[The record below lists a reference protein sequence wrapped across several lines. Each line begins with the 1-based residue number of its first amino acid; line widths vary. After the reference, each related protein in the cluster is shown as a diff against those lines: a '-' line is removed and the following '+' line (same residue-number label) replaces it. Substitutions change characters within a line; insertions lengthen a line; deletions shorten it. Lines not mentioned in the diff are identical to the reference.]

1 MAIRLRSMGARLRI
15 RGGTFTPIHFRKSPA
30 ALPAV
35 GYGSGGNRFILFFFA
50 GLLAGTAAANF
61 LHASLSDQAGYYLN
75 LLSHQSNLG
84 RTEQLALFGDICR
97 QRMIEVLIAWLIG
110 LTAYAVPC
118 FCVLSAG
125 FGLSV
130 GVVLSVMTGQK
141 GILGLRFSCECDAAG
156 ISVRSGLVSA
166 AYVGNQEKRKT
177 ENSGAASGAGI
188 CGCRKR
194 VRGVAESLLPEYDWV
209 KMSERPHEKGISG

>member
-1 MAIRLRSMGARLRI
+1 MAIRLRSVGTGLRI
-15 RGGTFTPIHFRKSPA
+15 RSGTFMPIHFQKSPGA
-30 ALPAV
+30 SAAV
-35 GYGSGGNRFILFFFA
+35 GDGFGGNRFILFFFA

-61 LHASLSDQAGYYLN
+61 LYASLSDQAGYYLN
-75 LLSHQSNLG
+75 LLSRQADLG

-97 QRMIEVLIAWLIG
+97 QRVIEVLIAWLIG

-141 GILGLRFSCECDAAG
+141 GILGLPFFLASVTPQAFFYVPVWCLLLMWGIRRNGRLRIPALLLVLAFAAAG
-156 ISVRSGLVSA
+156 SACEVWLNPIFMGLT
-166 AYVGNQEKRKT
+166 G
-177 ENSGAASGAGI
+177 
-188 CGCRKR
+188 
-194 VRGVAESLLPEYDWV
+194 
-209 KMSERPHEKGISG
+209 

>member
-1 MAIRLRSMGARLRI
+1 MAIRLRSMGPRLRI

-30 ALPAV
+30 AMPAV

-141 GILGLRFSCECDAAG
+141 GILGLPFFLASVMPQAFLYVPVWCLLLMWGIRRNGRLRIPALLLVLAFVAAG
-156 ISVRSGLVSA
+156 SA
-166 AYVGNQEKRKT
+166 CEVWLNPYFLSMTG
-177 ENSGAASGAGI
+177 
-188 CGCRKR
+188 
-194 VRGVAESLLPEYDWV
+194 
-209 KMSERPHEKGISG
+209 

>member
-1 MAIRLRSMGARLRI
+1 MAIRLRSVGTGLRI
-15 RGGTFTPIHFRKSPA
+15 RSGTFTPIHFQKSPGVFA
-30 ALPAV
+30 AV
-35 GYGSGGNRFILFFFA
+35 VGSGENRFILFFFA

-75 LLSHQSNLG
+75 LLSHQADLG

-97 QRMIEVLIAWLIG
+97 QRVIEVLIAWLIG

-141 GILGLRFSCECDAAG
+141 GILGLPFFLASVMPQAFLYVPVWCLLLMWGIRRNGRLRIPALLLVLAFVAAG
-156 ISVRSGLVSA
+156 SACEVWLNPFFMGLT
-166 AYVGNQEKRKT
+166 G
-177 ENSGAASGAGI
+177 
-188 CGCRKR
+188 
-194 VRGVAESLLPEYDWV
+194 
-209 KMSERPHEKGISG
+209 